1 MNVFLV
7 LLFSF
12 FVEAKMKTESFIIQ
26 IGDQKINV
34 LSPGNR
40 QNTFSVILENKS
52 LSNQTGK
59 FMIGN
64 KDLKFVSVKAGL
76 SETVEIENKTNL
88 LVHFVPLSPAFQEVP
103 LQFGK
108 KQYEIPSEK

>member
-1 MNVFLV
+1 MSLFFV
-7 LLFSF
+7 LFFSF
-12 FVEAKMKTESFIIQ
+12 LAEAKMKTESFIIQ
-26 IGDQKINV
+26 LNDQRINV
-34 LSPGNR
+34 LSPSEKLSN
-40 QNTFSVILENKS
+40 FSVILENRS

-64 KDLKFVSVKAGL
+64 KNLKFVTIKTGQ
-76 SETVEIENKTNL
+76 SETVEIENKSNL

-108 KQYEIPSEK
+108 KAYEIPSEK